1 MMYQLITIQEV
12 TNQDYPIQYLSSPST
27 SIIEEMDIRDFLINI
42 LSNLMRQNIKRLPYL
57 SLISMLEA
65 DLSSIW
71 PRFEVKSET
80 ALFEETLVEKFME
93 NMLEF
98 DIVVRMPPLREWS
111 ARVKV
116 KSVEKAKP
124 HIVEPEGF

>member
-1 MMYQLITIQEV
+1 MMYQLITMQEV
-12 TNQDYPIQYLSSPST
+12 TNQDYPIQYLSNPST
-27 SIIEEMDIRDFLINI
+27 SIEEIDIRDFLINI
-42 LSNLMRQNIKRLPYL
+42 LSNLIRQNVKRPSYL
-57 SLISMLEA
+57 SLISILET

-71 PRFEVKSET
+71 PRFEIKSET
-80 ALFEETLVEKFME
+80 ALLEETFVEKFME
-93 NMLEF
+93 DMLEF
-98 DIVVRMPPLREWS
+98 DIVVQMPPLREWS

>member
-1 MMYQLITIQEV
+1 MYQLITIQEV
-12 TNQDYPIQYLSSPST
+12 TNQDCPIQSLSNPST
-27 SIIEEMDIRDFLINI
+27 SMEEMDIEDFLINI
-42 LSNLMRQNIKRLPYL
+42 ISNLIRQNVKRPFYR
-57 SLISMLEA
+57 SLISILET

-71 PRFEVKSET
+71 PRFEIKSET
-80 ALFEETLVEKFME
+80 ALLEETFVEKFME
-93 NMLEF
+93 DMLEF
-98 DIVVRMPPLREWS
+98 DIVVQMPPLREWS

>member
-1 MMYQLITIQEV
+1 MMHQLITAQEV
-12 TNQDYPIQYLSSPST
+12 TNQDYSVQYLFSPST
-27 SIIEEMDIRDFLINI
+27 SIDDLDATGFLFNI
-42 LSNLMRQNIKRLPYL
+42 PSNLIRKNIKRPCYL
-57 SLISMLEA
+57 NLTSVLET
-65 DLSSIW
+65 DFSSIW

-80 ALFEETLVEKFME
+80 ALFEETLVEKSME